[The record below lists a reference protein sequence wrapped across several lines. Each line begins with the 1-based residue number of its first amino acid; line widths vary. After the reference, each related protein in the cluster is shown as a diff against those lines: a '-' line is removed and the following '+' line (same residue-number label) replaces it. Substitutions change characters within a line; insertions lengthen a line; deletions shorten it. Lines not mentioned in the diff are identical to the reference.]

1 MMASPSGVSSGS
13 SHLLHSSS
21 SEGDPK
27 QGMDDQRKRKRMI
40 SNRESARRSWMRKQK
55 HLDELVAQASR
66 LRDENG
72 YVMTNVNLT
81 SQMWANF
88 EAENSVLRA
97 QVDELTHRLSSLNE
111 IIDCLSS
118 KNDINGGFDGI
129 GGGGGDDFLNPW
141 NLMYVNQPIM
151 ASAADMFTF

>member
-1 MMASPSGVSSGS
+1 MSPVLVKSSFPGS

-21 SEGDPK
+21 SEGDLK

-40 SNRESARRSWMRKQK
+40 SNRESARRLRMRKQK

-66 LRDENG
+66 LRDENS

-97 QVDELTHRLSSLNE
+97 QVDELTHWLSSLNE

-129 GGGGGDDFLNPW
+129 DGGGDDFLNPW

-151 ASAADMFTF
+151 ASADMFMF